1 VICDRVHFHLANRV
15 QAAENTS
22 KQMFRMGATM
32 AKSFFSS
39 DITID
44 GEIRS
49 KGDIEIDG
57 SVKGKVQAAA
67 ISVLGAGRLEGNVE
81 CTNLSIDGELQ
92 GAVSATDVTVA
103 STGVVVAD
111 ISYNTISTSKGAK
124 IQGQLKVR

>member
-1 VICDRVHFHLANRV
+1 
-15 QAAENTS
+15 
-22 KQMFRMGATM
+22 MGATM

-67 ISVLGAGRLEGNVE
+67 ISVLGAGRLEGTVE